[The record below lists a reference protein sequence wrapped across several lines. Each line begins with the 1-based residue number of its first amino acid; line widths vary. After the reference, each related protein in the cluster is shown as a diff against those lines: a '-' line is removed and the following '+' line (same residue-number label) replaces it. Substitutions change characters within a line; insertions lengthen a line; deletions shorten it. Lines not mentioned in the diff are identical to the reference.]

1 MYLKGSYSEFDDNQ
15 KIPSFFIHKTSRL
28 KTTKLKA
35 PMAHKTFSQEQFL
48 LKFYS
53 LSISFHTNQNATSL
67 PHSVNASIFIAL
79 KLPFSVGPPAAKS
92 AFKTELILERV

>member
-1 MYLKGSYSEFDDNQ
+1 
-15 KIPSFFIHKTSRL
+15 
-28 KTTKLKA
+28 
-35 PMAHKTFSQEQFL
+35 MAHKTFSQEQFL

-79 KLPFSVGPPAAKS
+79 KLRQSLPFFSTNLLFLKQIRLSYKATDS
-92 AFKTELILERV
+92 NYMRLS